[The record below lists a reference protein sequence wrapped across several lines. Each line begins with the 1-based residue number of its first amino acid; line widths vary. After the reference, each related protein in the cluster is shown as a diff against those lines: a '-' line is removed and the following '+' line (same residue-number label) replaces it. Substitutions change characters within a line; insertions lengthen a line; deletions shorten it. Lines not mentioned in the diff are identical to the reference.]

1 MLPFPHLIG
10 GVGVRGHYQLCAVF
24 EAKELMMPEEG
35 AIPPRLL
42 QANVPEALEY
52 ELVDGLGHFVS
63 FLEIKTAQGFYANV
77 S

>member
-24 EAKELMMPEEG
+24 EAEELMMPEHG

-42 QANVPEALEY
+42 QANVPEALHDEF
-52 ELVDGLGHFVS
+52 VDGLGHFVS
-63 FLEIKTAQGFYANV
+63 FLGW
-77 S
+77 

>member
-1 MLPFPHLIG
+1 MLPFLHLIG

-52 ELVDGLGHFVS
+52 ELVDGLRHFVS
-63 FLEIKTAQGFYANV
+63 FLPVKIELRF
-77 S
+77 